1 MCALLV
7 RYLRL
12 PDTHTLLMLGVLP
25 SRCRTFLSPHYS
37 ADSSLTGFVL
47 YLHSVKEGDY
57 LNTMDF
63 MDAIVEKLEAKLEKQ
78 AE

>member
-1 MCALLV
+1 MQDIP
-7 RYLRL
+7 L
-12 PDTHTLLMLGVLP
+12 PL
-25 SRCRTFLSPHYS
+25 YS
-37 ADSSLTGFVL
+37 ADSSLTGL
-47 YLHSVKEGDY
+47 LIYPHSVKEGDY